1 MKITKILELLHE
13 TVSQSY
19 LYHGTIIESG
29 ALMMEQGK
37 ITAQMAWE
45 EKRDIRTKQ
54 YICLT
59 RDSQLH
65 FVLNAHEH
73 AHALLIKIRRDVLR
87 QTHKLFPFS
96 YFGIHHKDPDRRES
110 KFYRGGLYMP
120 DQWRKHED
128 SIKDKG
134 PDNHMLNRMESEEFT
149 NKDIPINSKYIAE
162 LQIYV
167 SRTFDPTDWWDCEWC
182 NHIMKIIKKAEEL
195 HINWSLYN
203 SENRRRIMDN
213 YIDVIKKCAE
223 EFNKSN

>member
-1 MKITKILELLHE
+1 MKITKILELLEE
-13 TVSQSY
+13 TVGQSY
-19 LYHGTIIESG
+19 LYHSTSIWSASEMMDQGT
-29 ALMMEQGK
+29 

-45 EKRDIRTKQ
+45 DSRDIRTKK

-65 FVLNAHEH
+65 FTLNASDH
-73 AHALLIKIRRDVLR
+73 AHALLIKLKRDVLR

-96 YFGIHHKDPDRRES
+96 FFGIHYNDQRRRES

-120 DQWRKHED
+120 DQWYKHEEK
-128 SIKDKG
+128 IKEKG
-134 PDNHMLNRMESEEFT
+134 PENHMLNRMESEEFT

-162 LQIYV
+162 FQIYV
-167 SRTFDPTDWWDCEWC
+167 TKSFDPNDDWDQEWC
-182 NHIMKIIKKAEEL
+182 HGIMKIIKKAEEL

-213 YIDVIKKCAE
+213 YIDVIKQCANK
-223 EFNKSN
+223 FNSP